1 MPDLDTIDNRHRTV
15 VDHRHRHQTTAA
27 TSIRSPVWTT
37 TAPAGAQRHAGA
49 VADDAAV
56 RIVDGLVE
64 RFGGQLPR
72 RVIGVLDRQR
82 TADLLWTPPHR
93 QHLLHPSTEH
103 VVSVD
108 PACTVA
114 GAPLTGGPMRGR
126 GPVAPERV
134 GIAAQFAA
142 DRGRAPPQ
150 LRGDHP
156 NRRTGTLASTVFAL
170 DAQTGRIRWQRYLP
184 EGPQLIAMRI
194 SRAGVITLEAIILSS
209 PCTGRPVSLDLDIRT
224 GRELGRRNQLSF
236 TRSVPA
242 PPHGPV
248 VAADGT
254 NAYRVEAGS
263 AGPVVRAVSAAGA
276 TRWQRAF
283 PDPGDHFISVPN
295 VVTGVVDHG
304 GGLFVAGSGD
314 YLGPRRCARP

>member
-1 MPDLDTIDNRHRTV
+1 MMLT
-15 VDHRHRHQTTAA
+15 
-27 TSIRSPVWTT
+27 RSTKPS
-37 TAPAGAQRHAGA
+37 AKPL
-49 VADDAAV
+49 
-56 RIVDGLVE
+56 LV
-64 RFGGQLPR
+64 L
-72 RVIGVLDRQR
+72 IGVGL
-82 TADLLWTPPHR
+82 ALVLVG
-93 QHLLHPSTEH
+93 
-103 VVSVD
+103 VVVV
-108 PACTVA
+108 VA
-114 GAPLTGGPMRGR
+114 VTRKNHHDSWPGQGTKW
-126 GPVAPERV
+126 
-134 GIAAQFAA
+134 
-142 DRGRAPPQ
+142 D
-150 LRGDHP
+150 
-156 NRRTGTLASTVFAL
+156 GTLASTVFAL

-276 TRWQRAF
+276 TRWQRTF
-283 PDPGDHFISVPN
+283 PDPGEHFMSVPN
-295 VVTGVVDHG
+295 VVTGVIDHG

>member
-1 MPDLDTIDNRHRTV
+1 MMLT
-15 VDHRHRHQTTAA
+15 
-27 TSIRSPVWTT
+27 RSTKPS
-37 TAPAGAQRHAGA
+37 AKPL
-49 VADDAAV
+49 
-56 RIVDGLVE
+56 LV
-64 RFGGQLPR
+64 L
-72 RVIGVLDRQR
+72 IGVGL
-82 TADLLWTPPHR
+82 ALVLVG
-93 QHLLHPSTEH
+93 
-103 VVSVD
+103 VVVV
-108 PACTVA
+108 VA
-114 GAPLTGGPMRGR
+114 VTRKNHHDSWPGQGTKW
-126 GPVAPERV
+126 
-134 GIAAQFAA
+134 
-142 DRGRAPPQ
+142 D
-150 LRGDHP
+150 
-156 NRRTGTLASTVFAL
+156 GTLASTVFAL

-194 SRAGVITLEAIILSS
+194 SRAGVITLEAIILNS

-263 AGPVVRAVSAAGA
+263 AGPVVRAVSAAGS

-283 PDPGDHFISVPN
+283 PDPGDHFMSVPN

-314 YLGPRRCARP
+314 YLGPRRCARR